1 MGAIFRSKLKYVL
14 IILFIFLVWV
24 YFPFIFMNLMNWMGW
39 LGTDL
44 KGYGEFG
51 AIGDIYGSLNT
62 FISSIALCAV
72 AYSTWLQ
79 VTSLKETREI
89 NAKQLKLAQHSHEE
103 QVKESR
109 NAIFANQF
117 YSLLNYKKDKFNSL
131 EFEKRKPSNEKLK
144 ALAAIQ
150 TLNHMFNLYLDVD
163 PAYYDKYE
171 VEQIHQEFMEACEN
185 LFFESISP
193 LISYFYLYKN
203 LINLINKSDLNPKE
217 KALYIDI
224 LSNSMFQEE
233 QLFIF
238 WISAFLPDLKS
249 SFDNSLLLNQLVYQ
263 EKYKNYGL
271 RFHHKRT
278 FRTKSWYQAFE
289 EHEKQNPA

>member
-1 MGAIFRSKLKYVL
+1 MNLTNFQKKLIWGVGIL
-14 IILFIFLVWV
+14 VILFLWISFPYIFKLLIEA
-24 YFPFIFMNLMNWMGW
+24 YKFPNDFK
-39 LGTDL
+39 D
-44 KGYGEFG
+44 FG
-51 AIGDIYGSLNT
+51 PFGDIYGSLNT
-62 FISSIALCAV
+62 LISSIALCAV

-79 VTSLKETREI
+79 VTSLKETREV
-89 NAKQLKLAQHSHEE
+89 NAKQLKIAQQSHEE

-131 EFEKRKPSNEKLK
+131 EFEKRKSSNEKLK

-163 PAYYDKYE
+163 PAFYDKYE
-171 VEQIHQEFMEACEN
+171 VEEIYQQFFGACEQ
-185 LFFESISP
+185 LFIESISP

-203 LINLINKSDLNPKE
+203 LINLINKSDLTPKE

-278 FRTKSWYQAFE
+278 FRTESWYEIFDKNDQQ
-289 EHEKQNPA
+289 KPA